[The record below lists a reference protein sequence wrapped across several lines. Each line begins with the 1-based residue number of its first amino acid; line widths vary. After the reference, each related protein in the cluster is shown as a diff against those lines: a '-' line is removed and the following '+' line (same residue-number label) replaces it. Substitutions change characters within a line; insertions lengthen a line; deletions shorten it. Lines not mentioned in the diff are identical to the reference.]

1 MVDVI
6 EGEVLDPEAGAEGA
20 AEGQTNTEQP
30 NDAADKAQLQGW
42 TDKDA
47 WEAAGKDPDKWVDA
61 ETFLKRGESMAP
73 VLKRELDKANRQISK
88 LEETVKRLD
97 AYSSKAEQRAYQ
109 RAKADFEAQLEAAA
123 EAGDVEGVKA
133 ATRGMIDL
141 EKEAQPDPKGGPT
154 EDFQEAFADWHKENP
169 WFRTEGSDKGDTVM
183 TSAAVTLYGE
193 QPQSLP
199 EPEKLKRVGEA
210 IRKRFPQ
217 EFENPRRREAAAVE
231 GGNTARRTS
240 GKSYSDLPADGKAE
254 CDFFVKN
261 VKGFTRERYVKD
273 YFGAQ

>member
-1 MVDVI
+1 
-6 EGEVLDPEAGAEGA
+6 
-20 AEGQTNTEQP
+20 
-30 NDAADKAQLQGW
+30 
-42 TDKDA
+42 
-47 WEAAGKDPDKWVDA
+47 
-61 ETFLKRGESMAP
+61 
-73 VLKRELDKANRQISK
+73 
-88 LEETVKRLD
+88 
-97 AYSSKAEQRAYQ
+97 
-109 RAKADFEAQLEAAA
+109 
-123 EAGDVEGVKA
+123 
-133 ATRGMIDL
+133 MIDL
-141 EKEAQPDPKGGPT
+141 EKDASQTPKGGPT